1 MLVLD
6 QVKKGDPKLRWVALG
21 VLFGVLTLFGGLWHV
36 QVVSRAK
43 YQDSL
48 KAQSFRNVRV
58 PASRGRILDREGR
71 VLAENRPNYNVNL
84 YLGDIR
90 EYFRHHYTNSV
101 RAQFI
106 AATGRKPKRAEWLK
120 LEEIARYQVAS
131 NIAWQVS
138 SFALPDPLV
147 LNPTA
152 FARHYYAERAMPLP
166 ILTELTPEQI
176 ARFMEWSVDIP
187 GVELDVDPVR
197 FYPHASLAAHTIGY
211 VQQEF
216 NPKEDEEEEFSFIH
230 RLPDYVGKTGIEF
243 GFDEELRGEAGAKG
257 ILVNNIGYRISE
269 ETWLPAEPGK
279 NVALTLDLDLQKAA
293 EKALMGNDPDTRGA
307 AVVLDC
313 RTGDILAMASAP
325 AYDLNMF
332 VRTRDYPKEDWARL
346 NDEILTPQFNRVL
359 QGTYHP
365 GSIFK
370 IVVALA
376 GFEAGVFDPSYVVH
390 NPGYYMIGRRRIKD
404 ENALPGDYAF
414 QEAFKLSANT
424 YFIDVGLKT
433 GANKLIEMG
442 SRFNFGDRTGL
453 VPSRFEY
460 RGYFPKIGDLIKVDG
475 SRWTEGDTAN
485 LSIGQGEITVTPMQV
500 ALMIG
505 AIANGGKLMKPRLVH
520 TVEEQGEDGIVE
532 QMPPPQIDRDINAN
546 PKHLEWIRKAMH
558 ADVAEPGGTGRRAH
572 VEGMEICGK
581 TGTAQRRTKH
591 GPDHVTWFASF
602 APYSSPKYVV
612 VVMIEEKGA
621 SGGVRCAPK
630 AKEIYQAIQKLEQ
643 ERLRQMAVN

>member
-6 QVKKGDPKLRWVALG
+6 QVKKGDPKLRWVALM
-21 VLFGVLTLFGGLWHV
+21 VLTGLLLLFGGVWQV
-36 QVVSRAK
+36 QVLSRAK

-48 KAQSFRNVRV
+48 KSQSFRNVRV
-58 PASRGRILDREGR
+58 PASRGRILDREGK

-90 EYFRHHYTNSV
+90 ERFRHHYTNTV
-101 RAQFI
+101 RPKFI
-106 AATGRKPKRAEWLK
+106 AATGRKPNRSEWHK
-120 LEEIARYQVAS
+120 LEEFARYQVAS

-138 SFALPDPLV
+138 SFALPQPLI

-152 FARHYYAERAMPLP
+152 FSRHYYAERAMPLP

-176 ARFMEWSVDIP
+176 ARFMERGFDVP

-197 FYPHASLAAHTIGY
+197 YYPHSSLAAHTIGY

-216 NPKEDEEEEFSFIH
+216 KPQEEDEEFTFIH
-230 RLPDYVGKTGIEF
+230 RLPDYAGRTGIEF

-279 NVALTLDLDLQKAA
+279 NVVLTIDLDLQKAA
-293 EKALMGNDPDTRGA
+293 ENALMGNDPDTRGA
-307 AVVLDC
+307 AVVLNC
-313 RTGDILAMASAP
+313 QTGDILAMASAP
-325 AYDLNMF
+325 SYDLNMF
-332 VRTRDYPKEDWARL
+332 VRTRDYSKEDWARL
-346 NDEILTPQFNRVL
+346 NDELLTPQFNRVL

-370 IVVALA
+370 IIVALA

-390 NPGYYMIGRRRIKD
+390 NPGYFQVGRRRIKD
-404 ENALPGDYAF
+404 NNAPVGDYAF
-414 QEAFKLSANT
+414 LDAFKRSANT
-424 YFIDVGLKT
+424 YFIDVGLKI
-433 GANKLIEMG
+433 GAERLVEMG
-442 SRFNFGDRTGL
+442 SRFNLGDRTGL
-453 VPSRFEY
+453 VPSKFEY
-460 RGYFPKIGDLIKVDG
+460 RGYFPKIGEMVKADG
-475 SRWTEGDTAN
+475 SRWMDGDTAN

-520 TVEEQGEDGIVE
+520 SVEEQGEGGVVE
-532 QMPPPQIDRDINAN
+532 EMPPPQIEREINVKA
-546 PKHLEWIRKAMH
+546 KHLEWIRKAML
-558 ADVAEPGGTGRRAH
+558 ADVEEEHGTGRKAYI
-572 VEGMEICGK
+572 EGMGISGK
-581 TGTAQRRTKH
+581 TGTAQRRTRT
-591 GPDHVTWFASF
+591 GMDHVTWFASF

-612 VVMIEEKGA
+612 IVMIEERGA
-621 SGGVRCAPK
+621 SGGVRCAPI
-630 AKEIYQAIQKLEQ
+630 AKEIYKAIQKKEQ
-643 ERLRQMAVN
+643 EKLRHMAAK